1 MSPSQGASIRGRNN
15 EPMADSW
22 IEKELAQKQ
31 NLYDYMLLYVT
42 NPLGSHQYR
51 LTRVYV
57 QLANV
62 LTFRFF
68 KI

>member
-1 MSPSQGASIRGRNN
+1 
-15 EPMADSW
+15 MADSW